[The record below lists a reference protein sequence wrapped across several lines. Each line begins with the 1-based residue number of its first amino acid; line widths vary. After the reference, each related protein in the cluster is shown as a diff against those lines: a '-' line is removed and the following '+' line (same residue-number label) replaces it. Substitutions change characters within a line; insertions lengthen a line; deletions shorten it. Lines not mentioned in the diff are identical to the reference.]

1 MFTKTLPRLPIF
13 ASLIILLASCGGGGG
28 GGSEGSNN
36 SSYTPSTPSTPSTTS
51 VTTSLEISS
60 GKGYLGDT
68 FTLTWSSDNA
78 TSCTASNAWTASSD
92 ISGSATVTPDSA
104 GLLTFEISCSG
115 DGGSD
120 SASVSIQVF
129 QYDKLTDS
137 VSNKNWDA
145 SGTAIITQGMFEGNG
160 FLTDFDYSGD
170 TDNQLTMTAFEPSD
184 GSFELGFS
192 GSTEN
197 GDSFDFDLVSADWD
211 NSDQLLYDPDDPST
225 ASYALI
231 NATYSDA
238 TADGFLTLPSY
249 LITRGIDYVAA
260 TSVEIVTDPSYFLF
274 STSIGEQTKADD
286 LPLSGTSR
294 KILDTFGYYYEAT
307 ADSGSVASGY
317 VIADGHGELN
327 FDFSNNTVSGSLT
340 YDTFVSST
348 NFRDGDS
355 AYSPITSISDKTIS
369 LQNGTVS
376 GNKFSAEIVLSNG
389 STASQTIQVNIEANA
404 NGPGN
409 VYVIDGVQKKS
420 LDMIVGTTYTLN
432 HAGVHPLRFST
443 TNDGTHNGGS
453 DFTTG
458 VSTANGVTTIEI
470 TSDTPSTLYYYCQ
483 AHPGMGAD
491 ISVSNSSVSSG
502 TGTVEGYFYGPNADE
517 IGLSVILYDN
527 DTNESDFFIL
537 TAGGIGQTQ

>member
-1 MFTKTLPRLPIF
+1 MYSK
-13 ASLIILLASCGGGGG
+13 ILLRWSTFSCLTLLLVACGGGGG
-28 GGSEGSNN
+28 GSSNGN
-36 SSYTPSTPSTPSTTS
+36 SGNTPNYTTPTPSASI
-51 VTTSLEISS
+51 SLSAN
-60 GKGYLGDT
+60 KGYVGESIT
-68 FTLTWSSDNA
+68 VSWSSTNTGSCAA
-78 TSCTASNAWTASSD
+78 TNAWTASTD
-92 ISGSATVTPDSA
+92 TSGSETITPDSA

-120 SASVSIQVF
+120 SASVSLQVF

-170 TDNQLTMTAFEPSD
+170 ADNLLTMTAFEPSD

-197 GDSFDFDLVSADWD
+197 VDSFDFDLVSADWD
-211 NSDQLLYDPDDPST
+211 NTDQLLYDPDDPST

-238 TADGFLTLPSY
+238 TADGFLTLPNY

-260 TSVEIVTDPSYFLF
+260 TSVEILTDPSYYLF
-274 STSIGEQTKADD
+274 STSIGDRTKADD

-294 KILDTFGYYYEAT
+294 KILDTLGYYYEAT
-307 ADSGSVASGY
+307 ADSGSASSGY

-327 FDFSNNTVSGSLT
+327 FDFSNSTVNGSLT

-348 NFRDGDS
+348 SFRDGDS
-355 AYSPITSISDKTIS
+355 TYNPITSISNKTIS
-369 LQNGTVS
+369 LQNGTIS
-376 GNKFSAEIVLSNG
+376 GNKFSAEVVLSNN

-420 LDMIVGTTYTLN
+420 LDMIVGTTYTIN

-453 DFTTG
+453 DYTTG
-458 VSTANGVTTIEI
+458 VTTANGVTTIEI

-483 AHPGMGAD
+483 AHSGMGAD
-491 ISVSNSSVSSG
+491 INVSSSGISSG

-517 IGLSVILYDN
+517 IGLSVMLYDD